1 MHMFF
6 FSFLLPEFF
15 YSLSVVLLQ
24 DTVLYMYMYL
34 FSTISL
40 LHLDPC
46 MLHLFIFTVSACV
59 CMFVCMVHHCTWAC
73 YLLAT
78 LLGLAVGQNILRAL
92 TFPGSPTPP
101 SLFSFPRL
109 LAIQE
114 YASQVLGNLHA
125 ALLPSST
132 SSLIRSYSF
141 SSVCSFPISL
151 FSSSHLIFASFCPI
165 FSPHAA
171 SLPLSSLAFGSHC
184 KPTAC
189 SGVCS

>member
-1 MHMFF
+1 MH
-6 FSFLLPEFF
+6 
-15 YSLSVVLLQ
+15 
-24 DTVLYMYMYL
+24 
-34 FSTISL
+34 
-40 LHLDPC
+40 
-46 MLHLFIFTVSACV
+46 A
-59 CMFVCMVHHCTWAC
+59 
-73 YLLAT
+73 
-78 LLGLAVGQNILRAL
+78 
-92 TFPGSPTPP
+92 P
-101 SLFSFPRL
+101 SLHFHCQCMCVYVCVYGAPLHVGLLSPSHTSGAGSGTEHPEGPNFPRLPNPSLPFLFPRL

-165 FSPHAA
+165 FSPHAP